1 MSYQACFG
9 ADFDLGFSMASLPVT
24 LVDRSYHNDVC
35 PSFYFEL
42 DARYYILYVDFCNP
56 DQRENPDAS
65 RYTIVMAI
73 NEGDA
78 EAPEIF
84 PDDMEPDLFATNDA
98 AAALVQYVASLA
110 KGSANKAH

>member
-24 LVDRSYHNDVC
+24 LVDRSHHNDVC

-56 DQRENPDAS
+56 EQRENPDAS
-65 RYTIVMAI
+65 RYTIVIAI
-73 NEGDA
+73 NDGDA
-78 EAPEIF
+78 EYPEIF
-84 PDDMEPDLFATNDA
+84 PDDMEPDLFTTND
-98 AAALVQYVASLA
+98 AAALVQYVTSLA